1 VKTQRSDGTVASQ
14 GLRARG
20 KRERR
25 RRLREAARAVFL
37 KRGYE
42 GATTREIAA
51 RADVAIGTLF
61 VYATEKRDLL
71 FLIFNDD
78 LDAIIDA
85 AIARLAPGQKLIAQ
99 LLAIFQPIYRYF
111 AHNVVIGRYGVHEL
125 LLLQAERP
133 EMLGPEARRVIE
145 RRERMRD
152 ALAAVLDRM
161 KADGRIA
168 TRERGRA
175 IAELFLWLHWCNV
188 QSWVAAKSPKAASGE
203 RALRRMFST
212 VIRGLGPQPGE
223 L

>member
-1 VKTQRSDGTVASQ
+1 M
-14 GLRARG
+14 
-20 KRERR
+20 
-25 RRLREAARAVFL
+25 FL
-37 KRGYE
+37 QRGYE

-51 RADVAIGTLF
+51 RRDARSARRVLYADWRARPAVP
-61 VYATEKRDLL
+61 
-71 FLIFNDD
+71 IFNDD

-85 AIARLAPGQKLIAQ
+85 AIQRLAPGQTLIAQ
-99 LLAIFQPIYRYF
+99 LLAIFRPIYRCCPR
-111 AHNVVIGRYGVHEL
+111 NVVIGRYGVHEL

-133 EMLGPEARRVIE
+133 EMLGPEARRVIA
-145 RRERMRD
+145 RRERMRE

-203 RALRRMFST
+203 RALRRIFTT
-212 VIRGLGPQPGE
+212 VIRGLGPSRASSDRPSRG
-223 L
+223 